1 MQQSSDNNLCTIVL
15 LAALGYLIYCLLKNN
30 NTNTNTNEEFTNN
43 YEKPSDVNNVNN
55 DKNIKFENGLNN
67 NEYIVN
73 DNINKSVN
81 LDAVKEMPTTT
92 SNKSKQAVVDSITTT
107 NKAVNNF
114 KSFDDD
120 YTPFTK
126 LDGNADD
133 YGISVDY
140 SDLNNA
146 FGPLANT
153 QDTLDLVKMN
163 HSEMKNY
170 NSKDFL
176 PQEVIK
182 DSFEDVS
189 QAKYNVDDN
198 NLINTDRYVVG
209 INTVGQSLKNGS
221 HDIRGTI
228 PNPKFTV
235 SPWNNST
242 YEPDYNIKPLC

>member
-1 MQQSSDNNLCTIVL
+1 MQQSSDNNLCTVLL
-15 LAALGYLIYCLLKNN
+15 LAALGYLIYYLLKNN
-30 NTNTNTNEEFTNN
+30 NDESPKKEKFTDDN
-43 YEKPSDVNNVNN
+43 EKPTYVKS
-55 DKNIKFENGLNN
+55 DKNVKLENGLSN
-67 NEYIVN
+67 NEYVVN
-73 DNINKSVN
+73 DSINKSAGIEDVN
-81 LDAVKEMPTTT
+81 EMPLT
-92 SNKSKQAVVDSITTT
+92 NSKKVTESVVTSITA
-107 NKAVNNF
+107 NANNDVNNF

-120 YTPFTK
+120 YTPFAQ
-126 LDGNADD
+126 LDGKTDT
-133 YGISVDY
+133 YGGDPSY
-140 SDLNNA
+140 SDLNSA

-170 NSKDFL
+170 NSNDFL
-176 PQEVIK
+176 PKEVIK

-198 NLINTDRYVVG
+198 NLINTDRYVIG